1 MKRYDYLLVGA
12 GLFNAVFAHNAIKKG
27 KTCLVVEKRDHIAGN
42 IFKALYRKARYFAE
56 KYLAFS

>member
-1 MKRYDYLLVGA
+1 MKAVG
-12 GLFNAVFAHNAIKKG
+12 
-27 KTCLVVEKRDHIAGN
+27 DIAGN